1 MKKISFLL
9 SLVGASLT
17 FTAVSAATSNQ
28 DEVVNLP
35 AFRVT
40 ADRYTAAEKSV
51 ERSLAALRAQAH
63 AAPVSTTLPSL
74 NITVQPATPHAEP
87 TLAKAA
93 AVIAPA
99 RT

>member
-28 DEVVNLP
+28 DDVVALP

-51 ERSLAALRAQAH
+51 ERSLAAFRAQSH
-63 AAPVSTTLPSL
+63 AAPVSTTLPSFNL
-74 NITVQPATPHAEP
+74 TVQPSAPQAEP
-87 TLAKAA
+87 SLAKTVSAP
-93 AVIAPA
+93 APA